1 MATLYI
7 DVNNEMHLIIS
18 LRCLIPKMKSVV
30 MEFCILGNKIK
41 IASNGVHFSD
51 EVILQLN
58 ANTSK
63 INI

>member
-1 MATLYI
+1 M
-7 DVNNEMHLIIS
+7 D
-18 LRCLIPKMKSVV
+18 
-30 MEFCILGNKIK
+30 FCILDNKK
-41 IASNGVHFSD
+41 KKNASNGVHFSD

>member
-7 DVNNEMHLIIS
+7 DVNNETHNY
-18 LRCLIPKMKSVV
+18 KSTLFDSQN
-30 MEFCILGNKIK
+30 EICCDGILYFRQQQKN
-41 IASNGVHFSD
+41 ASNGVHFSD

>member
-1 MATLYI
+1 
-7 DVNNEMHLIIS
+7 
-18 LRCLIPKMKSVV
+18 

>member
-1 MATLYI
+1 MATLY
-7 DVNNEMHLIIS
+7 NETHNYNS
-18 LRCLIPKMKSVV
+18 LRCSIPKMKSVV
-30 MEFCILGNKIK
+30 MEFCILDNQKK
-41 IASNGVHFSD
+41 NASNGVHFSD

>member
-1 MATLYI
+1 
-7 DVNNEMHLIIS
+7 
-18 LRCLIPKMKSVV
+18 
-30 MEFCILGNKIK
+30 MEFCILDNKK
-41 IASNGVHFSD
+41 NASNGVHFSD